1 MKFSIFATIAVISAF
16 IWFYMGMTNKKVR
29 FDTES
34 FWERERRANSTRKQ
48 PLDLLPYITVPLE
61 TLPFIEST
69 ENETLKGCQDQI
81 LFLSGQKIVN
91 LTGISN
97 TDLKLQYGVANL
109 NALSDY
115 DQNCTILI
123 RTLHSWSKELC
134 SLGLK
139 EDAIRVLEFAIACK
153 TDIKGSYLL
162 LADLYTERQEYEKIE
177 SLIETAESLNCLMKD
192 SIVAQLKEKS
202 IYSSSFHTEG

>member
-1 MKFSIFATIAVISAF
+1 MNFSIFATIAVISAF
-16 IWFYMGMTNKKVR
+16 IWLYMGRTNKKVR

-48 PLDLLPYITVPLE
+48 SLDSLPYITIPFE
-61 TLPFIEST
+61 TLPFIKST
-69 ENETLKGCQDQI
+69 ENERLKGCQDQI
-81 LFLSGQKIVN
+81 TFLCEQKIVN

-97 TDLKLQYGVANL
+97 TDLKFQYGVANL
-109 NALSDY
+109 NTLSDY
-115 DQNCTILI
+115 DQNFTILI
-123 RTLHSWSKELC
+123 RTLHSWSRELC
-134 SLGLK
+134 SLELK
-139 EDAIRVLEFAIACK
+139 EEAIRVLEFAIACK

-202 IYSSSFHTEG
+202 IYSSSFHIEG